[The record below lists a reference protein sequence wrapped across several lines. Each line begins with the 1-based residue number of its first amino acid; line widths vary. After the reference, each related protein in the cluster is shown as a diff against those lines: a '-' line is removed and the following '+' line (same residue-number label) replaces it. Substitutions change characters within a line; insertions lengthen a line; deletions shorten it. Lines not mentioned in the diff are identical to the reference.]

1 MFQAIERNGSTL
13 RALCSGFAPLRE
25 LIFSQRR
32 EVKTKG
38 AKEIMNRT
46 LSMTSFGRVGCA
58 LVVAATMLCAPLAA
72 FAQNQTQQQPPSST
86 TQQTPPAGTTTQQR
100 RPGAL
105 PPATTEL
112 PPNSSSAPVRPGNEA
127 QQSTQPQTGVEQQRQ
142 ATTPDTQGPRPPS
155 PQAPNASQQGAP
167 ATGQSQTATPAGT
180 NASQQTP
187 ITGNPSGGAATT
199 GGVPQTPGQNVGASG
214 GIAPAEL
221 PSEPPPIAPN
231 FEAASRPLPSA
242 ERVGVDVSEQLPL
255 SLNEAIALALQNNN
269 DIDGSRINVEIA
281 EFNLNAARG
290 VYDPLFSSES
300 YYESRTT
307 PTSSTISGGA
317 NGSVTQ
323 RDLTGAMRL
332 GGFSP
337 FAGGNYQLDFSSTRL
352 NTTNQNAT
360 LNPQFPTAFT
370 FTYAQ
375 PLLRGLRFDNN
386 RRTIE
391 IAKKNLSLTDA
402 QFRQRAIEVISQVE
416 QSYWDLV
423 FSLRNLQV
431 QIDAVRQARVQ
442 VESNQRLVAQGV
454 LAPIDIVAANTQVT
468 TFEQNVYTAQE
479 AVTRAE
485 NTLKT
490 LILAERTAA
499 LWSRPLT
506 PVTPVSLE
514 PPRVPLEQ
522 AVRAAIDN
530 RPELSQLQTSA
541 EINGIDTRFYRDQ
554 SRPQVDLI
562 GTYTST
568 GLAGSTVAPTI
579 NPNTSANTLL
589 RERVNQLSTIAG
601 LTPLDTGTG
610 TTGSNVNPNLVGG
623 YSTSLANLLA
633 QDYPT
638 YRVGVRVE
646 LPFRNRTAQANLGRS
661 LAEGRRITNQRAQA
675 EQLIEADVRNA
686 TQTLRS
692 AEARLAS
699 AAATR
704 SSSELQFESE
714 QRQFRAG
721 TTTVFLVLQRQNELL
736 AARGRELQAQ
746 TDLNKAIA
754 EFQRATGNTLGANN
768 VLVRGSRELELRPE
782 ATAGFDT
789 SVVLP
794 VPATASK
801 PNAGNGAT
809 TNGATAGGASPA
821 SAATMT
827 TTTAAAAA
835 TTPESRSNEQ

>member
-1 MFQAIERNGSTL
+1 MFQVIKSRFQKWQASFL
-13 RALCSGFAPLRE
+13 AL
-25 LIFSQRR
+25 
-32 EVKTKG
+32 
-38 AKEIMNRT
+38 
-46 LSMTSFGRVGCA
+46 
-58 LVVAATMLCAPLAA
+58 TMLCAPTLAL
-72 FAQNQTQQQPPSST
+72 AQNRTQQQPPSST
-86 TQQTPPAGTTTQQR
+86 TQQAPPAGTTTQQR

-105 PPATTEL
+105 PPAPSEL
-112 PPNSSSAPVRPGNEA
+112 PPNSSSAPVRPDNEA
-127 QQSTQPQTGVEQQRQ
+127 QQSTQPQTGVEQERQ
-142 ATTPDTQGPRPPS
+142 ATTPNTQGPRPPS
-155 PQAPNASQQGAP
+155 PQVPNASQQGAP
-167 ATGQSQTATPAGT
+167 ASGQPQTATPAGT
-180 NASQQTP
+180 AGAPQQTQ
-187 ITGNPSGGAATT
+187 GAGTPTT
-199 GGVPQTPGQNVGASG
+199 GGVGQTPGQNVGTTG

-221 PSEPPPIAPN
+221 PSDPPPVAPN
-231 FEAASRPLPSA
+231 FEAPTRPLPSA

-255 SLNEAIALALQNNN
+255 TLNEAIALALQNNN

-281 EFNLNAARG
+281 EFNLRAARG

-323 RDLTGAMRL
+323 RDLTGAVRL

-360 LNPQFPTAFT
+360 LNPQYPTAFT

-375 PLLRGLRFDNN
+375 PLLRGLRFDQN
-386 RRTIE
+386 RRQIE

-423 FSLRNLQV
+423 FALRNLQV
-431 QIDAVRQARVQ
+431 QIDAVKQARVQ

-514 PPRVPLEQ
+514 APRVPLET
-522 AVRAAIDN
+522 AVRTAITN

-541 EINGIDTRFYRDQ
+541 EINQIDTRFFRDQ
-554 SRPQVDLI
+554 SRPQVDLV

-568 GLAGSTVAPTI
+568 GLAGSTVTPTI
-579 NPNTSANTLL
+579 NPNTSANAQL
-589 RERVNQLSTIAG
+589 RARVNELSTLAG
-601 LTPLDTGTG
+601 LAPLETTTG
-610 TTGSNVNPNLVGG
+610 TTTTVNPNLVGG
-623 YSTSLANLLA
+623 YTTSLLNLLA

-675 EQLIEADVRNA
+675 EQLIEAEVRNA
-686 TQTLRS
+686 TQSLRS

-699 AAATR
+699 AAASR
-704 SSSELQFESE
+704 SSAEQQFESE

-754 EFQRATGNTLGANN
+754 DFQRATGNTLGANN
-768 VLVRGSRELELRPE
+768 VLVRGAGALELRPE

-789 SVVLP
+789 SAVLP
-794 VPATASK
+794 TALSTK
-801 PNAGNGAT
+801 PGTDAALTKPSASETLKKPDANAT
-809 TNGATAGGASPA
+809 TANRTSTVVSGASPA
-821 SAATMT
+821 VVVVTTAT
-827 TTTAAAAA
+827 TTTS
-835 TTPESRSNEQ
+835 TESRPHEQ

>member
-1 MFQAIERNGSTL
+1 MQIMFQVTERNDSTL
-13 RALCSGFAPLRE
+13 RALRSGFAPLRE

-32 EVKTKG
+32 EVKAEG
-38 AKEIMNRT
+38 AKVIMNRT
-46 LSMTSFGRVGCA
+46 QGMTGFGRAGLA
-58 LVVAATMLCAPLAA
+58 FVVAAAMLCAPLAS

-112 PPNSSSAPVRPGNEA
+112 PPNSSSAPVRPANEA

-142 ATTPDTQGPRPPS
+142 ATTPETQGPRPPS
-155 PQAPNASQQGAP
+155 PQVPNASQQGAP
-167 ATGQSQTATPAGT
+167 ATGQPQTATPAGT
-180 NASQQTP
+180 NAPQTP
-187 ITGNPSGGAATT
+187 ATGGATT
-199 GGVPQTPGQNVGASG
+199 TTPGGVPQTPGQNVGASG

-221 PSEPPPIAPN
+221 PQEPPPIAPN

-255 SLNEAIALALQNNN
+255 SLNEAIALALRNNN

-290 VYDPLFSSES
+290 VYDPVFSSES

-323 RDLTGAMRL
+323 KDLTGAMRL

-479 AVTRAE
+479 QVTRAE

-490 LILAERTAA
+490 LILADRTAA

-541 EINGIDTRFYRDQ
+541 EINQIDTRFFRDQ
-554 SRPQVDLI
+554 SKPQVDLV

-568 GLAGSTVAPTI
+568 GLAGSTVSPTI
-579 NPNTSANTLL
+579 NPNTSANALL

-601 LTPLDTGTG
+601 LAPLDTGTT

-623 YSTSLANLLA
+623 YTTSLANLLA

-686 TQTLRS
+686 TQSLRS

-704 SSSELQFESE
+704 SSAEQQFESE

-768 VLVRGSRELELRPE
+768 VMVRGTRELELRPE

-794 VPATASK
+794 SALSK
-801 PNAGNGAT
+801 PHAGAT
-809 TNGATAGGASPA
+809 TTTGGAGVAPAGGAAA
-821 SAATMT
+821 SAL
-827 TTTAAAAA
+827 
-835 TTPESRSNEQ
+835 TTPESRSNEK

>member
-1 MFQAIERNGSTL
+1 MFQVIKNWSRGPR
-13 RALCSGFAPLRE
+13 RAASL
-25 LIFSQRR
+25 
-32 EVKTKG
+32 
-38 AKEIMNRT
+38 
-46 LSMTSFGRVGCA
+46 
-58 LVVAATMLCAPLAA
+58 VAAAAVLCAPAASLA
-72 FAQNQTQQQPPSST
+72 QSQTQQPPSSQP
-86 TQQTPPAGTTTQQR
+86 QQAPPAGQRPQQPR
-100 RPGAL
+100 RPGSL

-112 PPNSSSAPVRPGNEA
+112 PPNSSTAPVRPDNEA

-142 ATTPDTQGPRPPS
+142 TTAPNTQGPRPPS
-155 PQAPNASQQGAP
+155 PQVPNASQQGA
-167 ATGQSQTATPAGT
+167 TPAGQPQSAAPAGT
-180 NASQQTP
+180 AQPQT
-187 ITGNPSGGAATT
+187 TGDAAGAA
-199 GGVPQTPGQNVGASG
+199 GQAGVQQTPGQAVGTSG

-221 PSEPPPIAPN
+221 PADPPPVAPN
-231 FEAASRPLPSA
+231 FEAPSRPLPSA
-242 ERVGVDVSEQLPL
+242 ERVGVDVADQLPIT
-255 SLNEAIALALQNNN
+255 LNEAIALALQNNN

-281 EFNLNAARG
+281 EYNLNAARG

-307 PTSSTISGGA
+307 PTASTIAGGQ

-323 RDLTGAMRL
+323 KDLTGAMRL

-337 FAGGNYQLDFSSTRL
+337 WAGGNYQLDFSSTRL
-352 NTTNQNAT
+352 LTTNQNAT

-375 PLLRGLRFDNN
+375 PLLRGLRFDQN
-386 RRTIE
+386 RRNIE

-423 FSLRNLQV
+423 FALRNLQV
-431 QIDAVRQARVQ
+431 QIDAVKQARVQ

-468 TFEQNVYTAQE
+468 TFEQNVYSAQE

-522 AVRAAIDN
+522 AVKAAIDN

-541 EINGIDTRFYRDQ
+541 EINQLDTRFFRDQ
-554 SRPQVDLI
+554 TRPQVDLV
-562 GTYTST
+562 GTYTSV
-568 GLAGSTVAPTI
+568 GLAGAAVTPGTSST
-579 NPNTSANTLL
+579 TSANALL
-589 RERVNQLSTIAG
+589 RERVNQLSTLAG
-601 LTPLDTGTG
+601 LAPLDTGT
-610 TTGSNVNPNLVGG
+610 TGGATSNVNPNLVGG
-623 YSTSLANLLA
+623 YTTSLSNLLA

-675 EQLIEADVRNA
+675 EQIIEADVRNA
-686 TQTLRS
+686 TQSLRS

-704 SSSELQFESE
+704 QSAEQQYESE
-714 QRQFRAG
+714 RRQFQAG

-754 EFQRATGNTLGANN
+754 DFQRATGNTLGANN
-768 VLVRGSRELELRPE
+768 VSVLTSSRRLEMRP
-782 ATAGFDT
+782 D
-789 SVVLP
+789 P
-794 VPATASK
+794 
-801 PNAGNGAT
+801 
-809 TNGATAGGASPA
+809 
-821 SAATMT
+821 
-827 TTTAAAAA
+827 TAAADSLVAA
-835 TTPESRSNEQ
+835 PPSSPPAPARTSAASAQAAGGERAHEK